1 MFILSYQLRIKLTIL
16 ILKTE
21 NTHQNLEYIS
31 PFFPIFIYFMLTT
44 IIIKSDPL
52 NHGKKFLIL
61 VLYFLF

>member
-1 MFILSYQLRIKLTIL
+1 MFILSYRLRIKIVNL

-21 NTHQNLEYIS
+21 STHQNLEYIT

-61 VLYFLF
+61 VLRSLF